1 MGKGFRGRCRQ
12 GLERR
17 LRTSHR
23 HGKRKEVGEIL
34 AALCTVHNLIARMKI
49 GFAQINPTVGDLRG
63 NFEKIAG
70 AYDQLARAG
79 ADIVIAPEL
88 AVTGYPLQDLVFK
101 SRFVP
106 ENLAVLDQLQKRL
119 NKPALLVGFV
129 DRNEGRGKPFHNAAA
144 LLQAGEPLQK
154 THKSLLPTYDVF
166 DEDRYFEPAREIAP
180 LKFRG
185 HRIGVT
191 ICEDIWTERYLPRPF
206 YDVDP
211 VRALVA
217 QEAEMILNVS
227 ASPFSLRKPAVRR
240 EMISGLAGTYQR
252 PIFYCNTVGGNDQL
266 VFDGNSI
273 AVNAR
278 GQLLAQLP
286 AFEEASVIVDS
297 ESVQTPEIPLADIV
311 QELYSALRLGLRDYL
326 AKCGFKSAVLGLSG
340 GIDSA
345 VVAAIAVDAIGADN
359 VTGVSMPSQFSSRGS
374 VLDALALAK
383 NLGIQC
389 LQIPIADAFA
399 VFKAQFKEV
408 FAGRTEDATEEN
420 MQARLRG
427 MTLMALSNKFGHL
440 VLSTGNKSELAV
452 GYCTI
457 YGDMAGGLAVISDVP
472 KTIVYELA
480 RWINSEYTSRGGRQ
494 SEIIP
499 SSTIDKPPSA
509 ELKPDQT
516 DQDVLPPYEIL
527 DEILRLYVEENLSAR
542 DIITH
547 GYDEKTVRWVQRRVD
562 LNEYKREQAAPGLKV
577 TSRAFGIGRRMPI
590 AQRYVD

>member
-1 MGKGFRGRCRQ
+1 
-12 GLERR
+12 
-17 LRTSHR
+17 
-23 HGKRKEVGEIL
+23 
-34 AALCTVHNLIARMKI
+34 MKI

-88 AVTGYPLQDLVFK
+88 AVTGYPPQDLVFK

-180 LKFRG
+180 LNFRG

-211 VRALVA
+211 VRALVT

-252 PIFYCNTVGGNDQL
+252 PIFYCNAVGGNDQL

-297 ESVQTPEIPLADIV
+297 ESVQAPEIPSADIV

-345 VVAAIAVDAIGADN
+345 VVAAIAVDALGPNN

-374 VLDALALAK
+374 ILDALALAK
-383 NLGIQC
+383 NLRIQC

-427 MTLMALSNKFGHL
+427 MTLMALSNKFGHI

-472 KTIVYELA
+472 KTMIYELA
-480 RWINSEYTSRGGRQ
+480 RFINSEASRAGKG
-494 SEIIP
+494 EIIP
-499 SSTIDKPPSA
+499 ASTIEKPPSA
-509 ELKPDQT
+509 ELRPNQK
-516 DQDVLPPYEIL
+516 DQDTLPPYDVL
-527 DEILRLYVEENLSAR
+527 DAILRLHVEDNLSVAE
-542 DIITH
+542 IVAQ
-547 GYDEKTVRWVQRRVD
+547 GFDEKTVRWVQRRVD
-562 LNEYKREQAAPGLKV
+562 LNEYKRAQAAPGLKV
-577 TSRAFGIGRRMPI
+577 TSRAFGVGRRMPI
-590 AQRYVD
+590 AQRYVG

>member
-1 MGKGFRGRCRQ
+1 
-12 GLERR
+12 
-17 LRTSHR
+17 
-23 HGKRKEVGEIL
+23 
-34 AALCTVHNLIARMKI
+34 MKI

-88 AVTGYPLQDLVFK
+88 AVSGYPPQDLVFK

-106 ENLAVLDQLQKRL
+106 ENLAVLDDLQKRL
-119 NKPALLVGFV
+119 KKPALLVGFV

-180 LKFRG
+180 LNFRG

-211 VRALVA
+211 VRALVT

-252 PIFYCNTVGGNDQL
+252 PIFYCNAVGGNDEL

-297 ESVQTPEIPLADIV
+297 ESVPGSEIAPADII
-311 QELYSALRLGLRDYL
+311 QELYAALRLGLRDYL

-345 VVAAIAVDAIGADN
+345 VVAAIAVDALGANN

-427 MTLMALSNKFGHL
+427 MTLMALSNKFGHI

-472 KTIVYELA
+472 KTMIYELA
-480 RWINSEYTSRGGRQ
+480 RFINSEASRAGKR
-494 SEIIP
+494 EIIP
-499 SSTIDKPPSA
+499 APTIEKPPSA
-509 ELKPDQT
+509 ELRPNQK
-516 DQDVLPPYEIL
+516 DQDTLPPYDAL
-527 DEILRLYVEENLSAR
+527 DAILRLYVEDNLGVTEIVAQ
-542 DIITH
+542 
-547 GYDEKTVRWVQRRVD
+547 GFEEKTVRWVQRRVD
-562 LNEYKREQAAPGLKV
+562 LNEYKRAQAAPGLKV
-577 TSRAFGIGRRMPI
+577 TSRAFGVGRRMPI
-590 AQRYVD
+590 AQRYLG

>member
-1 MGKGFRGRCRQ
+1 
-12 GLERR
+12 
-17 LRTSHR
+17 
-23 HGKRKEVGEIL
+23 
-34 AALCTVHNLIARMKI
+34 MKI

-88 AVTGYPLQDLVFK
+88 AVTGYPPQDLVFK

-106 ENLAVLDQLQKRL
+106 ENLAVLDELQKRL
-119 NKPALLVGFV
+119 TKPALLVGFV

-154 THKSLLPTYDVF
+154 TYKSLLPTYDVF
-166 DEDRYFEPAREIAP
+166 DEDRYFEPARQIAP
-180 LKFRG
+180 LNFRG

-206 YDVDP
+206 YDLDP
-211 VRALVA
+211 VRALVT

-240 EMISGLAGTYQR
+240 EMICGLAGTYQR
-252 PIFYCNTVGGNDQL
+252 PIFYCNAVGGNDQL

-273 AVNAR
+273 AVNAS
-278 GQLLAQLP
+278 GQLLAQLG

-297 ESVQTPEIPLADIV
+297 ESAPKSKTASADV
-311 QELYSALRLGLRDYL
+311 VEELYAALRLGLRDYL

-472 KTIVYELA
+472 KTMIYELA
-480 RWINSEYTSRGGRQ
+480 RFINSEASRAGKR
-494 SEIIP
+494 EIIP
-499 SSTIDKPPSA
+499 ASTIEKPPSA
-509 ELKPDQT
+509 ELRPNQK
-516 DQDVLPPYEIL
+516 DQDTLPPYDVL
-527 DEILRLYVEENLSAR
+527 DAILRLYVEDNLSPAE
-542 DIITH
+542 IVAQ
-547 GYDEKTVRWVQRRVD
+547 GFEEKTVRWVQRRVD
-562 LNEYKREQAAPGLKV
+562 LNEYKRAQAAPGLKV
-577 TSRAFGIGRRMPI
+577 TSRAFGVGRRMPI
-590 AQRYVD
+590 AQRYVG